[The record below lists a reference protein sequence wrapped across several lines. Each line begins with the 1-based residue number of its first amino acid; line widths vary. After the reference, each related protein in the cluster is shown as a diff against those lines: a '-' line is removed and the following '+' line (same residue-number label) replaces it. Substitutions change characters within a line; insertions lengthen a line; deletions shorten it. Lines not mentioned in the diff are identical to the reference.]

1 MWRQKWYHVKS
12 RTTAQN
18 MPVERDTLSVYVY
31 ELDALQM
38 YELGDPTQRLRAR
51 GGART
56 KIVPFESVLLV
67 SYYLLI
73 VTKALSLTV
82 FA

>member
-1 MWRQKWYHVKS
+1 MS
-12 RTTAQN
+12 
-18 MPVERDTLSVYVY
+18 VERDTLSVSVY

-38 YELGDPTQRLRAR
+38 YELGDTTPRLWAR

-73 VTKALSLTV
+73 VNKALSLTV